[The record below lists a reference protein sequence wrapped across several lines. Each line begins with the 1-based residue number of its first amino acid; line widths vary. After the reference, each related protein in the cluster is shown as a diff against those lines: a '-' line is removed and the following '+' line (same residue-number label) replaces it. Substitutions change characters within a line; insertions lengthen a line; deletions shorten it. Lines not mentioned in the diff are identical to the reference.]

1 MTWPPA
7 LPVLTLLVWTPAVG
21 ALISAFP
28 GEDRASLRRSLS
40 LSFAAFAL
48 ALASFLALA
57 FERGKSVRELARWV
71 PSLGLSYDL
80 VLDPFGSVLAVWI
93 ALLALMVLGAD
104 GFRGLGRR
112 ATFLTLLAET
122 ALLGVTI
129 AGDAVLLLGFYG
141 VGLLSLTLL
150 LERVEEMK
158 KFFFFQSVGAALAAV
173 YVGVSYHLS
182 WVQTGFPSA
191 EVGRF
196 PSLVSFPDFQ
206 IRMLLL
212 GAAVMAFA
220 APLFPLTSW
229 VSSSVSAL
237 TTPGR
242 ILLLGG
248 WSLAG
253 SLFFVRAV
261 LPSSPGSA
269 GATGL
274 TVLAALSVLYAGL
287 APRRTFRTGAPLLV
301 GFQGLVVLG
310 LLSPTAE
317 GVAAGRAG
325 MLHLGLALS
334 AIALWNANAE
344 EARGPTLVGGFT
356 AFLMLCPFWV
366 VIREEWSVSPLLAAL
381 AGLGTISMAI
391 RLTRTL
397 PPLSRRR
404 RLLLLPLVVGIW
416 ALLLA
421 APARF
426 VPASS
431 TAPAAEEEE
440 GEE

>member
-150 LERVEEMK
+150 LGQVEEMK
-158 KFFFFQSVGAALAAV
+158 KFFFFQ
-173 YVGVSYHLS
+173 
-182 WVQTGFPSA
+182 
-191 EVGRF
+191 
-196 PSLVSFPDFQ
+196 
-206 IRMLLL
+206 
-212 GAAVMAFA
+212 
-220 APLFPLTSW
+220 
-229 VSSSVSAL
+229 
-237 TTPGR
+237 
-242 ILLLGG
+242 
-248 WSLAG
+248 
-253 SLFFVRAV
+253 
-261 LPSSPGSA
+261 
-269 GATGL
+269 
-274 TVLAALSVLYAGL
+274 
-287 APRRTFRTGAPLLV
+287 
-301 GFQGLVVLG
+301 
-310 LLSPTAE
+310 
-317 GVAAGRAG
+317 
-325 MLHLGLALS
+325 
-334 AIALWNANAE
+334 
-344 EARGPTLVGGFT
+344 
-356 AFLMLCPFWV
+356 
-366 VIREEWSVSPLLAAL
+366 
-381 AGLGTISMAI
+381 
-391 RLTRTL
+391 
-397 PPLSRRR
+397 
-404 RLLLLPLVVGIW
+404 
-416 ALLLA
+416 
-421 APARF
+421 
-426 VPASS
+426 
-431 TAPAAEEEE
+431 
-440 GEE
+440 